1 MKLIENNN
9 EFVIRERT
17 SLKGNASDIT
27 NLNISSELY
36 HQIKESDS
44 SRILIEKIIYDK
56 DIKRY
61 VTIFL
66 EYNHE
71 KFLIL
76 QRGAGKNKGKS
87 YRLRLDSS
95 NLLEIKKSKSIIL
108 NKKTKSYSFNDLK
121 GIKNS
126 VQKRAISG
134 FIFEREICERKEW
147 QPNSKSPKLFWV
159 GKGKSW
165 IEKLKSVNLNVE
177 KFRVN
182 LEESIFTKWD
192 AYNKKNI
199 NIKYEIKKYDSK
211 KLKEYTLYSEPIIKI
226 SPSRSKWNED
236 NPQFKVFP
244 NSRKYNSFIDKL
256 MNTNWWI
263 RDSEIILERII
274 NSSTGIQFEDKFI
287 KQKDIEFSWKL
298 NTGKENISYIFEGYH
313 RLSIVFR
320 LKIS

>member
-108 NKKTKSYSFNDLK
+108 NKIMEN
-121 GIKNS
+121 
-126 VQKRAISG
+126 
-134 FIFEREICERKEW
+134 
-147 QPNSKSPKLFWV
+147 KSPEVDFFMKTYV
-159 GKGKSW
+159 
-165 IEKLKSVNLNVE
+165 
-177 KFRVN
+177 
-182 LEESIFTKWD
+182 
-192 AYNKKNI
+192 
-199 NIKYEIKKYDSK
+199 DSFK
-211 KLKEYTLYSEPIIKI
+211 MSLDEM
-226 SPSRSKWNED
+226 SRS
-236 NPQFKVFP
+236 
-244 NSRKYNSFIDKL
+244 
-256 MNTNWWI
+256 
-263 RDSEIILERII
+263 
-274 NSSTGIQFEDKFI
+274 
-287 KQKDIEFSWKL
+287 
-298 NTGKENISYIFEGYH
+298 
-313 RLSIVFR
+313 
-320 LKIS
+320 